1 MVEIFEDS
9 GHGMEVKSLPSLLT
23 VPEVAELLRTSCKAI
38 HAMNG
43 RGQLPGVVRVGRRV
57 LVRVDELVDWLDRR
71 HTPSPKE

>member
-1 MVEIFEDS
+1 MTETFEGS
-9 GHGMEVKSLPSLLT
+9 GHGMELTSLPSLLT

-57 LVRVDELVDWLDRR
+57 LVHADELLDWLDRSR
-71 HTPSPKE
+71 TPSPKE